1 MDEADM
7 LGDRIAIISHGKL
20 CSIGSSLFLKNRFG
34 SGYYLTMVRSEGGTA
49 RASAVDLEEKK
60 PFLLSELNDET
71 LLGDRPS
78 TASSTRTTVDVKV
91 GKYVVDTETGWLFG
105 SSSAVT
111 WDLTL
116 HLEYGCQVTAPMI
129 WWWFWPFSWFVRSF
143 GECSTIIPHLRF
155 FFFFFFEVEIS
166 LCALI
171 PLSMP
176 GSVHSGSA
184 SWDDCGWMF
193 LDKLSVS
200 SFPDRFPH
208 PGQLHV
214 SLLWLSWVKGVCMPP
229 ALLAE
234 SRVYACHLHFWQN
247 DQGLLHA
254 SVVTQGWNRHW
265 IRISIQ
271 SWLWKKSNCPSA
283 PAGIWTHNL
292 SITSPA
298 LCKRPLL
305 FFPWGEAIPWTT
317 PFLGPLWLDL

>member
-1 MDEADM
+1 MFD
-7 LGDRIAIISHGKL
+7 HH
-20 CSIGSSLFLKNRFG
+20 SSPAL
-34 SGYYLTMVRSEGGTA
+34 
-49 RASAVDLEEKK
+49 
-60 PFLLSELNDET
+60 
-71 LLGDRPS
+71 
-78 TASSTRTTVDVKV
+78 
-91 GKYVVDTETGWLFG
+91 
-105 SSSAVT
+105 
-111 WDLTL
+111 
-116 HLEYGCQVTAPMI
+116 
-129 WWWFWPFSWFVRSF
+129 
-143 GECSTIIPHLRF
+143 

-271 SWLWKKSNCPSA
+271 SWLWKKSNCPTA

-305 FFPWGEAIPWTT
+305 FFSMRRGHSMDHPFSVTTLAGFVGWSLKRALTVWMKSFRYYNKFCLQILPSFPKECFQIFCRSITASIKNNLGRQLLRPFILPCFSTVVVCIPFW
-317 PFLGPLWLDL
+317 FLVC